1 MSVLIKGVEMPQSC
15 FGCHLF
21 NLDDQDLWC
30 IANHY
35 AGCCR
40 ALSKYIDEN
49 KFVNERHPD
58 CPLIEVPTPHGELVD
73 RGELMDI
80 YADRLTA
87 VAERYSPDSSECGI
101 LSGAMKLLA
110 ILPTVIE
117 AEE

>member
-1 MSVLIKGVEMPQSC
+1 MSSVLVRGMKMPKSC

-35 AGCCR
+35 AGYCR
-40 ALSKYIDEN
+40 ELSKYIDED

-58 CPLIEVPTPHGELVD
+58 CPLIEVPTPHGRLI
-73 RGELMDI
+73 DI
-80 YADRLTA
+80 KSVEDGKFHA
-87 VAERYSPDSSECGI
+87 VGNDYQRWWN
-101 LSGAMKLLA
+101 GALESVIDNA
-110 ILPTVIE
+110 PTVIE